1 MTDEYT
7 DIDKLARLA
16 RLALNEEEKRRL
28 PNEMARILQLVAEL
42 KKVDVT
48 GIKPMCHAGD
58 RSLWLRED
66 QPHEVLGRQCL
77 SQSQGYEEGL
87 VRVPKI
93 IE

>member
-1 MTDEYT
+1 MTVLDA

-28 PNEMARILQLVAEL
+28 PDEMARILQLVAQL
-42 KKVDVT
+42 KEVDVT
-48 GIKPMCHAGD
+48 GIKPMSHAGD

-66 QPHEVLGRQCL
+66 QPHEVIGREGV